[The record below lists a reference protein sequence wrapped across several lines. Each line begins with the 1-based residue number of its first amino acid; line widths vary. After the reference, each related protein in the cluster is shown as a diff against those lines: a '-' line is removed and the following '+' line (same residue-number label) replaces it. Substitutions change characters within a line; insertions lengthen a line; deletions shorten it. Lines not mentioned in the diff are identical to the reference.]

1 MLEQNYLFEGV
12 RTLISLLGADTSW
25 KRPLRLETEASI
37 TKPQVRRSLLAD
49 FVLVLALAG
58 LLMVILNVADEWK
71 APFQAETEIDLS
83 FWKLPQY
90 TLYSLARGWVAIGLS
105 FVFAILYASW
115 AYYDRKARTVLLPA
129 LDILQSIPVLGFM
142 PGLVLALV
150 TLFPK
155 SNFGL
160 ELACVLMIFT
170 A

>member
-1 MLEQNYLFEGV
+1 M
-12 RTLISLLGADTSW
+12 ISLLDADTSW